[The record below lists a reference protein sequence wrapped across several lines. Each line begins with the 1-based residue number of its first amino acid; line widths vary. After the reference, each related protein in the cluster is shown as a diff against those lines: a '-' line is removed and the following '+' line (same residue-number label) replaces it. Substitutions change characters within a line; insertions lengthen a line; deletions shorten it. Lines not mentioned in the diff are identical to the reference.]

1 MLKKR
6 FLVAAAV
13 LAAACSEIPEKD
25 LLKFP
30 VKQIAD
36 LPQAVALTPEK
47 VLPDSSEVSSI
58 IGFAVL
64 NDKLIANADFMADH
78 CLDVY
83 DLASGELL
91 QGLCRKGRGPGEFLF
106 ASFPLCSIE
115 DESLF
120 VYDVLA
126 GKAAEVSLAEADF
139 GCVTHQVSIETPK
152 VGTPPV
158 LMSHHKTA
166 GGDVIAYNSIQ
177 AEVEYLAIE
186 NPYYAL
192 YDWNSGEEKRAYE
205 LFDASSVKG
214 ATSFALGDCL
224 DDRGTTLC
232 FAMNY
237 MPVFGFLDLE
247 SGKVAGF
254 RLKDAPAFSDKK
266 RQAFFGGVSA
276 QGENLFALY
285 FGGKEDVGMSVSETD
300 RTTLYKFDWE
310 GKLLGKYE
318 LDGIY
323 MICQAT
329 PDKLYLLKACGE
341 PGWIP
346 DYALYQLDM
355 KDL

>member
-1 MLKKR
+1 MKNLLRKS

-13 LAAACSEIPEKD
+13 LASACSEIPEKD

-64 NDKLIANADFMADH
+64 NDKLIANADLMADH

-166 GGDVIAYNSIQ
+166 GGDVIAYNSI
-177 AEVEYLAIE
+177 
-186 NPYYAL
+186 
-192 YDWNSGEEKRAYE
+192 
-205 LFDASSVKG
+205 
-214 ATSFALGDCL
+214 
-224 DDRGTTLC
+224 
-232 FAMNY
+232 
-237 MPVFGFLDLE
+237 
-247 SGKVAGF
+247 
-254 RLKDAPAFSDKK
+254 
-266 RQAFFGGVSA
+266 
-276 QGENLFALY
+276 
-285 FGGKEDVGMSVSETD
+285 
-300 RTTLYKFDWE
+300 
-310 GKLLGKYE
+310 
-318 LDGIY
+318 
-323 MICQAT
+323 
-329 PDKLYLLKACGE
+329 
-341 PGWIP
+341 
-346 DYALYQLDM
+346 
-355 KDL
+355 